1 MHEPRNDDCS
11 NIRGRFGDRFR
22 TVALV
27 LFQGG
32 TLMATFI
39 MVTAVILTGPCV
51 LLWGLVLALV
61 AANVVVALCH
71 LAAK

>member
-1 MHEPRNDDCS
+1 
-11 NIRGRFGDRFR
+11 
-22 TVALV
+22 
-27 LFQGG
+27 
-32 TLMATFI
+32 MATFI
-39 MVTAVILTGPCV
+39 MVTAVILTGACV

>member
-1 MHEPRNDDCS
+1 
-11 NIRGRFGDRFR
+11 
-22 TVALV
+22 
-27 LFQGG
+27 
-32 TLMATFI
+32 MATFI